1 MSVRLYVVKEL
12 LSSFL
17 PAVSNLP
24 TCQLYIIYMS
34 MKYKSVLFPDN
45 IRFPRNVIKSFFQ
58 EKKRNLQSFR

>member
-17 PAVSNLP
+17 PAASNLP
-24 TCQLYIIYMS
+24 TCQLCIIYMS

>member
-1 MSVRLYVVKEL
+1 MSVRVYAVKEL

-34 MKYKSVLFPDN
+34 MKYKSVLFSDN
-45 IRFPRNVIKSFFQ
+45 IPYIKT
-58 EKKRNLQSFR
+58 